1 MVVAKLV
8 AIFIHFYY
16 LYYFWINWGSKQRC
30 HFHIFFKYIYSFCR
44 YIVYL
49 FMHFCYL
56 YHFWIIPF
64 LDNFGTFMKRPLLS
78 APAMTEL
85 TLTNDN
91 SNFINIKNAPRIPG
105 CILIK
110 EHFELSWFL
119 FLYLGKT
126 VPINIT
132 HLDFFA

>member
-1 MVVAKLV
+1 
-8 AIFIHFYY
+8 
-16 LYYFWINWGSKQRC
+16 
-30 HFHIFFKYIYSFCR
+30 
-44 YIVYL
+44 
-49 FMHFCYL
+49 MHFCYL

-64 LDNFGTFMKRPLLS
+64 LENFETFMKRPPLS

-91 SNFINIKNAPRIPG
+91 SNFIYIKNAPRNPG

-110 EHFELSWFL
+110 ENFELCWLL

-132 HLDFFA
+132 HLDFLA